1 MCRPNLSTQE
11 IKMSQITITALI
23 IFALTYILMMAFQ
36 KIRPYVAVGGALLF
50 VALGIIQAV
59 NPTIFGTDFFT
70 LANGSYSYGIGEA
83 LKEIDWNVVMM
94 IAGTMGTVY
103 LFIESKMPQL
113 MSDVLISKMPNL
125 KWAVVCLSLFAGIVS
140 AFVDNVATVLMIAPV
155 AVAFCKKLNI
165 SPVSSI
171 ICISVSSNLQGA
183 ATLVGDTTS
192 ILLAK
197 QAGLDFSDF
206 FVDNGKPGMFWV
218 VQAGA
223 LASAIIILFMFRK
236 DNTPISFN
244 SKTKVEDKFPTFLLL
259 GTVVA
264 LIAVSFIP
272 YKDGATEGQ
281 FYKPDITNGI
291 ICIAFFLIGVIR
303 ELLIKKNTEI
313 VKNAFKE
320 IDYYTIFLLVG
331 LFVVIGGVKSA
342 GVIDVIGSAIASLGN
357 GSAFAVFTI
366 IVWMSVILSAFID
379 NIPYT
384 ATMLSIVPVIA
395 MDIGIE
401 PKLLY
406 YGLLCGATLGG
417 NLTPIGAS
425 ANIAGIGILR
435 KEGHEVKAT
444 TFMKYGVPF
453 TLAAVITGYVLLWF
467 IWK

>member
-1 MCRPNLSTQE
+1 
-11 IKMSQITITALI
+11 MSQITVAALV
-23 IFALTYILMMAFQ
+23 IFAVTYILMMAFQ
-36 KIRPYVAVGGALLF
+36 KIRPYVAVGGALIF
-50 VALGIIQAV
+50 VALGIIQAA
-59 NPTIFGTDFFT
+59 NPTLFGAEFFNMGGT
-70 LANGSYSYGIGEA
+70 AYSYGITQA

-113 MSDVLISKMPNL
+113 MSDILISKMPNV
-125 KWAVVCLSLFAGIVS
+125 KWAVVALSLFAGIVS

-155 AVAFCKKLNI
+155 ALAFCKKVNI
-165 SPVSSI
+165 SPVPSI
-171 ICISVSSNLQGA
+171 ICIAVSSNLQGA

-197 QAGLDFSDF
+197 QANLDFSDF
-206 FVDNGKPGMFWV
+206 FVDSGKPGMFWV

-223 LASAIIILFMFRK
+223 IVSALIILLMFRK
-236 DNTPISFN
+236 ETTKIEFN
-244 SKTKVEDKFPTFLLL
+244 SRTTVEDKFPTFLLL
-259 GTVVA
+259 GTVIT

-272 YKDGATEGQ
+272 YKDGAAPGQ
-281 FYKPDITNGI
+281 FYKPDISNGI
-291 ICIAFFLIGVIR
+291 ICLAFFALGILR
-303 ELLIKKNTEI
+303 ELIIKKNFEI
-313 VKNAFKE
+313 VKQAFKE
-320 IDYYTIFLLVG
+320 IDYYTIVLLVG

-342 GVIDVIGSAIASLGN
+342 GVIDVIGSAIAKLGS
-357 GSAFAVFTI
+357 GSPFIVFTI

-395 MDIGIE
+395 MDIGVE

-435 KEGHEVKAT
+435 KEGHEVKTT

-453 TLAAVITGYVLLWF
+453 TLAAVITGYLLLWAT
-467 IWK
+467 WG

>member
-1 MCRPNLSTQE
+1 
-11 IKMSQITITALI
+11 MSPVTVAALAV
-23 IFALTYILMMAFQ
+23 FAVTYVLMLVFQ
-36 KIRPYVAVGGALLF
+36 KIRPYITVTSAIIFVILGIVSAASPESSFFALADGRYTYGI
-50 VALGIIQAV
+50 VQALG
-59 NPTIFGTDFFT
+59 
-70 LANGSYSYGIGEA
+70 
-83 LKEIDWNVVMM
+83 EIDWNVIMM

-113 MSDVLISKMPNL
+113 MSDILISKMPNIQ
-125 KWAVVCLSLFAGIVS
+125 WTVVALSLFAGIVS
-140 AFVDNVATVLMIAPV
+140 AFVDNVATVLMIAPI
-155 AVAFCKKLNI
+155 ALAFCKKIGI
-165 SPVSSI
+165 SPVPSI
-171 ICISVSSNLQGA
+171 ICIAVSSNLQGA

-206 FVDNGKPGMFWV
+206 FVDSGKPGMFWI

-223 LASAIIILFMFRK
+223 IVSAVIIFFMFRK
-236 DNTPISFN
+236 EKGKISFN
-244 SKTKVEDKFPTFLLL
+244 SRTTVEDKFPTFLLV

-272 YKDGATEGQ
+272 YKDTAAPGQ
-281 FYKPDITNGI
+281 FYKPDITNGL
-291 ICIAFFLIGVIR
+291 ICIAFFLIGIIR
-303 ELLIKKNTEI
+303 ELFIKKNKEI
-313 VKNAFKE
+313 VKEAFKE
-320 IDYYTIFLLVG
+320 IDYYTIILLAG
-331 LFVVIGGVKSA
+331 LFVVIGGIKNA
-342 GVIDVIGSAIASLGN
+342 GVIDIIGSTIAKLGS
-357 GSAFAVFTI
+357 GSVFVVYTI

-395 MDIGIE
+395 GDLGIE
-401 PKLLY
+401 PTLLY

-435 KEGHEVKAT
+435 KEGHEVKST

-453 TLAAVITGYVLLWF
+453 TLSAVVTGYILLWV

>member
-1 MCRPNLSTQE
+1 
-11 IKMSQITITALI
+11 MSPITITALA
-23 IFALTYILMMAFQ
+23 IFAVTYILMMAFQ
-36 KIRPYVAVGGALLF
+36 KIRPYVAVGSAVIF
-50 VALGIIQAV
+50 VVLGTIATM
-59 NPTIFGTDFFT
+59 NPTIFGENFFALT
-70 LANGSYSYGIGEA
+70 NGSFSYGLTTAIS
-83 LKEIDWNVVMM
+83 EIDWNVIMM

-113 MSDVLISKMPNL
+113 MSDVLISKMPNM
-125 KWAVVCLSLFAGIVS
+125 KWIVVALSLFAGIVS

-155 AVAFCKKLNI
+155 ALAFCKKMNV
-165 SPVSSI
+165 SPVPSI
-171 ICISVSSNLQGA
+171 ICIAVSSNLQGA

-197 QAGLDFSDF
+197 AAGLDFSDF
-206 FVDNGKPGMFWV
+206 FVQDGKPGMFWV

-223 LASAIIILFMFRK
+223 IASAIIIYFMFRK
-236 DNTPISFN
+236 DKEKIEFN
-244 SKTKVEDKFPTFLLL
+244 NRTVVEDKFPTFLLV

-272 YKDGATEGQ
+272 YKDTAAPGQ

-291 ICIAFFLIGVIR
+291 ICIAFFLVGIIR
-303 ELLIKKNTEI
+303 ELFIKKNKEI
-313 VKNAFKE
+313 IKGAFKE
-320 IDYYTIFLLVG
+320 IDYYTIALLTG
-331 LFVVIGGVKSA
+331 LFVVIGGIKNA
-342 GVIDVIGSAIASLGN
+342 GVIDVIGDAIAKLGSGN
-357 GSAFAVFTI
+357 PFIVYTI

-395 MDIGIE
+395 SRVGME
-401 PKLLY
+401 PLLLY

-435 KEGHEVKAT
+435 KEGYEVKAT

-453 TLAAVITGYVLLWF
+453 TLAAVITGYLLIWF